1 MKKKHKSFSRLK
13 KSTVITIV
21 SCGSFVVMTFLALLF
36 FVRFPI
42 KPSEK
47 IISSMGRSGI
57 YRQNVSY
64 SDNTTTTTTT
74 TQTVFSVTETD
85 TRQTTT
91 ASTTHKEFIITITT
105 GKGFKT
111 GFEGHDVPV
120 MDYDYYD
127 YDYSYTTYVD
137 KQKETTTTTVTY
149 NNYYDDDYD
158 YNDYIW

>member
-13 KSTVITIV
+13 KSTVITMV

-36 FVRFPI
+36 FVKFPI

-64 SDNTTTTTTT
+64 SDNTTTTTTTTT

-111 GFEGHDVPV
+111 EFEGHDVPV
-120 MDYDYYD
+120 MDYYD

-137 KQKETTTTTVTY
+137 KQEETTTDYNY
-149 NNYYDDDYD
+149 NNDYD
-158 YNDYIW
+158 YDWEY